1 VGEGA
6 DSGAAWGG
14 AGEPAD
20 PVEGL
25 AEEPPAGSWLRPPE
39 VFVLAA
45 EAVGTVFPGKA
56 WAATSASTA
65 VTATLPAISQR
76 LTRVS
81 LRRAASRASGFVM
94 SEVCAD

>member
-14 AGEPAD
+14 AGELAD

-25 AEEPPAGSWLRPPE
+25 AEELPARSRACPPE

-65 VTATLPAISQR
+65 VPATLPAISQR
-76 LTRVS
+76 FMRVS
-81 LRRAASRASGFVM
+81 RRRAASRASDFVM